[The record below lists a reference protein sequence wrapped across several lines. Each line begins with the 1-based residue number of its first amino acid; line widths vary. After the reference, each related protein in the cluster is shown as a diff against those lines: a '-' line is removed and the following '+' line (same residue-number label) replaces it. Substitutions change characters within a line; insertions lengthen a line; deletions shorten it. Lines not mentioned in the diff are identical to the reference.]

1 MKKDLDLILN
11 FRNQREWKEFHTPKN
26 LAIALSVEASEL
38 LEIFQWSTDNEIDK
52 SRKAEM
58 EDEIADIYYYLLL
71 IAHESNINIKSAF
84 KKKMKTNEKKYP
96 VDKSKGNSTKYNKL

>member
-11 FRNQREWKEFHTPKN
+11 FRNQRDWKEFHSPKN

-38 LEIFQWSTDNEIDK
+38 LEIFQWSTNNKIDK

-71 IAHESNINIKSAF
+71 IAHESNIDIKSVF
-84 KKKMKTNEKKYP
+84 KKKMRTNEKKYP

>member
-11 FRNQREWKEFHTPKN
+11 FRNQRDWKEFHSPKN

-38 LEIFQWSTDNEIDK
+38 LEIFQWSTNNKIDK
-52 SRKAEM
+52 SRKDEM

-71 IAHESNINIKSAF
+71 IAHESNIDIKNAF
-84 KKKMKTNEKKYP
+84 KKKMRTNEKKYP